1 MICPGESGPLS
12 HLPRDYVGDVAAP
25 GVGDDGDGIPGRG
38 VRVTA
43 QASETRMKSATRP
56 VKITQLHVRLHL

>member
-1 MICPGESGPLS
+1 MICPGESAPLS
-12 HLPRDYVGDVAAP
+12 HLPRDYVGDVAP
-25 GVGDDGDGIPGRG
+25 GVGGDGGGIPGRG